1 MFDFLR
7 RSGPQSPSAPIR
19 RALELDGLIL
29 VRDAPPALSVVES
42 RGRYSGRSV
51 RYIRVFDSA
60 RTGERSLN
68 IRTFGDLDAHR
79 NLVLRAGHVEEDGSV
94 VLDYRGP
101 SPDAAIPVR
110 EPADR
115 SSHSGDERFVFPG
128 SFRADAA
135 RA

>member
-19 RALELDGLIL
+19 RALELDGLIP
-29 VRDAPPALSVVES
+29 VRDAPPALSVVGS

-51 RYIRVFDSA
+51 RYIRVFDPA

-68 IRTFGDLDAHR
+68 VRTYGDLDAHP

-94 VLDYRGP
+94 VLDHRGP
-101 SPDAAIPVR
+101 SPDAATPVR
-110 EPADR
+110 ERADR